1 MRVYHRSAFIGKS
14 GSLCFNIDKSYLINC
29 KLLDATLF
37 FSAECCLFAHYQS
50 RTNLFVVIL
59 KFICFEIC
67 MRVKRVCIIRL
78 SVRLYQYLIMK
89 KLKFIFITFIVYSIS
104 LFILRAEQKK
114 KCNKICWLSVKLNRK
129 GALARDVPFVHSF
142 ILHSI
147 FNFFLFMAR
156 NNWILWRFQMKKKK
170 QFVPVGA
177 HGNGCITTYSVVQF
191 DFFSYCTEYTSLLG
205 TCWMRFSKTILF
217 VQSMYIYIKI

>member
-1 MRVYHRSAFIGKS
+1 
-14 GSLCFNIDKSYLINC
+14 
-29 KLLDATLF
+29 
-37 FSAECCLFAHYQS
+37 
-50 RTNLFVVIL
+50 
-59 KFICFEIC
+59 
-67 MRVKRVCIIRL
+67 
-78 SVRLYQYLIMK
+78 MK

-104 LFILRAEQKK
+104 LFILRAKQKK

-156 NNWILWRFQMKKKK
+156 NNWILWRFQMKKKAIRSCWCSWK
-170 QFVPVGA
+170 WVYYNIQCCTVWLFV
-177 HGNGCITTYSVVQF
+177 YS
-191 DFFSYCTEYTSLLG
+191 TEYTSLLG